1 MLDVNIVFL
10 YYLAFLIPLSARYNR
25 SCISAEKMNGVSLV
39 QTTGKRHKGPD
50 QLTPEYTGGSSVLYF
65 FTHTM
70 QVWPAIAHY
79 KHTTRSKGW

>member
-10 YYLAFLIPLSARYNR
+10 YYLAFLIPLNGR
-25 SCISAEKMNGVSLV
+25 CISAEKMNGVSLV

-50 QLTPEYTGGSSVLYF
+50 RLIPQCTGGSSVLYF